1 MLERINIK
9 KFRQDNKKWQ
19 AQRKMWQNK
28 KVQYI
33 AKKGNT
39 EGGCEIGTGPS
50 APTQLP
56 LHAHTHTTKPPTH
69 QHTENSSPKQCVLV
83 SAQGQISIKIY
94 CLCQNESEIN

>member
-19 AQRKMWQNK
+19 AQRKMWLNK

-56 LHAHTHTTKPPTH
+56 LHAHTHNQTTHPPTH
-69 QHTENSSPKQCVLV
+69 RKLQPRAMRFGFGSRPDFN
-83 SAQGQISIKIY
+83 
-94 CLCQNESEIN
+94 